1 MGCIISSVSST
12 INITVSTII
21 SLSNIV
27 TIHAI
32 IDTDIISCDSTL
44 PTTILLLLNL
54 IRHYFYDYNLI
65 YH

>member
-1 MGCIISSVSST
+1 MGCIISSVAST

-32 IDTDIISCDSTL
+32 IDTDIISGDCTL

-54 IRHYFYDYNLI
+54 IRHYFF
-65 YH
+65 